1 MADLKISE
9 LSALAGSDLA
19 AADLAA
25 VVDSSAS
32 ETKKITVSDLVQYGT
47 SLISDSSIPGAKI
60 LFGSQQVA
68 GSALVNGA
76 VDTTQLAD
84 DAVTA
89 AKIADEA
96 TVDLVTTLPASGA
109 FTGQIALDT
118 DDNKIYIWDGS
129 AWQSV
134 KAAGSINTV
143 VGSST
148 GLVNISITT
157 SGDEVTISTTLDDTT
172 AAKHFLAGP
181 AGSAGA
187 VTYREITG
195 TDLPTATTSTKG
207 GVAVNGNGLVMSGS
221 EIRID
226 NTVTAETVEYHLTQ
240 YDAKGLV
247 TGGRVITATDL
258 PEAGASTKGA
268 VFPGSGLEVAAGG
281 ELNHTN
287 SATPGDYAKVTV
299 DAQGHVTAG
308 TTLAESDIPSLDA
321 SKIASGALPSARIE
335 DDAVTGA
342 KVGDYAV
349 SKFGEVQPTADHI
362 GQFFFNPLT
371 RDLFLWDGNVFQPVG
386 ISAGEIVLAGT
397 YDASSNLLDSV
408 TAEGSAAGFTN
419 GASLPA
425 ADTGNNRYYVV
436 VSQTGTGTAPA
447 PTVTLEPPDILLS
460 NGTSYVL
467 IETSETITAQIASNV
482 GFTPYGDIA
491 STNVQGAI
499 AELDDEKVSLAGDT
513 MTGDL
518 TLGAGVDLVYEG
530 TSDNA
535 FETTLTVADPTA
547 DNTVTIPNETGT
559 VVTTGS
565 SGVVTST
572 MITDGTIVN
581 ADISSSAEIAVS
593 KLADGAA
600 RQLLQTNAAGTGV
613 EWASD
618 IDIPGTLDVAGA
630 TVLDGNLNVDSG
642 TLYVDATNNRVGL
655 GTSGPG
661 FKLTIQ
667 DSTTPRIRIGD
678 GVRHVNLDGG
688 SATQNAAVGT
698 DYAGSFGIYTNG
710 ATNTRLHI
718 DSAGLVGIGTTSPT
732 CELEIGGNGHIHL
745 ADQGRIGCRSA
756 TSSGAPEDA
765 YVKFYDSDIISFH
778 TTDTERLRI
787 TSDGKLGLG
796 TSTVSGLFHAAGS
809 SPDIIIQDTQSYTVS
824 DGPLIQLQGRGPNAT
839 NYNFGYIRGVSSG
852 SNNAGILQFATNSA
866 GTQSVAMTIDSS
878 QRVGIGTTSVS
889 HKLDLLVGGGA
900 DGINVYNNATGAA
913 YYQLATT
920 SRSYK
925 IEAIGSDLRF
935 YDNTGSSERAR
946 IDSSGRLLV
955 GTSTS
960 RAMFGSVNNRVQ
972 IEGDGHANSSLSL
985 TRTGGGAPQINLA
998 SSADTSF
1005 GLVSSGNDLGLITF
1019 MGADGTAMRNAA
1031 EIYAEVDGTPGAGD
1045 MPGRLVFA
1053 TTADGAS
1060 TPTERMTIKNDGKV
1074 GIGTASPTNLLHL
1087 SAAGTSY
1094 LQIQNTTAGN
1104 NFYVGNSTGSGIFE
1118 LTGSNQFKFISNS
1131 SDRVVIDTSGR
1142 LLVGTSSSR
1151 AVGYGDNTSLLLEG
1165 TSYTKAAISAVLNS
1179 NDSSGPSLNFAK
1191 TRGTSNGS
1199 STVVQ
1204 DGDFLGLINFS
1215 GGDGTDLLSHGAR
1228 IAAYVDGTPGAND
1241 MPGRLVFSTTASGAS
1256 SPTERMRIQNTG
1268 TISSYAD
1275 SGNPSLTL
1283 RNATS
1288 AGTSVVFIQGLYSA
1302 SGTTSGGAASFY
1314 VFTNGDV
1321 QNTNNSYGA
1330 ISDIKLKEN
1339 IVDANSQWDDLKA
1352 IQVRNYNFIEGQT
1365 HTQIGVVAQEIE
1377 TVSPGLVT
1385 ESTDRDEDGNDLG
1398 TVTKSVNYSVLY
1410 MKAVKA
1416 LQEAMERIET
1426 LEAKVAA
1433 LEA

>member
-1 MADLKISE
+1 MADLKITE
-9 LSALAGSDLA
+9 LASLAG
-19 AADLAA
+19 ADLAA
-25 VVDSSAS
+25 GDQLAIADSSAS
-32 ETKKITVSDLVQYGT
+32 ETKRITVTDLVGNAT
-47 SLISDSSIPGAKI
+47 TLIADATIPGAKI

-308 TTLAESDIPSLDA
+308 TALAESDIPSLDA

-618 IDIPGTLDVAGA
+618 IDIPGTLDVTGAATFDGTTSHPLGSASAPAIAFDADTGLYSPGADQVAISTGGTGRLFVASDGMVGIGTNAPVQQTGNGLHINNSLGQTRIKLTNSITGA
-630 TVLDGNLNVDSG
+630 TANDGFDIIQETDAVGSVHLFNHENAPLKFG
-642 TLYVDATNNRVGL
+642 TNGTERLRLTSDGKLGL

-718 DSAGLVGIGTTSPT
+718 DSAGLVGIGTTSPGE
-732 CELEIGGNGHIHL
+732 ELQIG
-745 ADQGRIGCRSA
+745 S
-756 TSSGAPEDA
+756 TSS
-765 YVKFYDSDIISFH
+765 
-778 TTDTERLRI
+778 
-787 TSDGKLGLG
+787 
-796 TSTVSGLFHAAGS
+796 
-809 SPDIIIQDTQSYTVS
+809 
-824 DGPLIQLQGRGPNAT
+824 
-839 NYNFGYIRGVSSG
+839 VSSTSPVTLSLGGQYTPQASISLSNLKLKVYDG
-852 SNNAGILQFATNSA
+852 STDSA
-866 GTQSVAMTIDSS
+866 GFTAGQDGLSY
-878 QRVGIGTTSVS
+878 VS
-889 HKLDLLVGGGA
+889 AKNGQHIWYRA
-900 DGINVYNNATGAA
+900 DGAGT
-913 YYQLATT
+913 LFE
-920 SRSYK
+920 SFRSD
-925 IEAIGSDLRF
+925 A
-935 YDNTGSSERAR
+935 
-946 IDSSGRLLV
+946 SGRLLV
-955 GTSTS
+955 GTSS
-960 RAMFGSVNNRVQ
+960 A
-972 IEGDGHANSSLSL
+972 SLSNKFAL
-985 TRTGGGAPQINLA
+985 QGDTSSANNGGYMRLRTGNSIVSGTSLGSIGFGDAANNGALIEA
-998 SSADTSF
+998 KGD
-1005 GLVSSGNDLGLITF
+1005 VSWSPFTKGSRIEF
-1019 MGADGTAMRNAA
+1019 S
-1031 EIYAEVDGTPGAGD
+1031 
-1045 MPGRLVFA
+1045 

-1060 TPTERMTIKNDGKV
+1060 TPTERMRIAQNG
-1074 GIGTASPTNLLHL
+1074 GIGIGNISADYAGGVYATSVKLTLHSEASVNNVNVPLEIYNGPSTSTRY
-1087 SAAGTSY
+1087 SAIFS
-1094 LQIQNTTAGN
+1094 NGN
-1104 NFYVGNSTGSGIFE
+1104 GIVGSISTTGSA
-1118 LTGSNQFKFISNS
+1118 TTYSTS
-1131 SDRVVIDTSGR
+1131 SDYR
-1142 LLVGTSSSR
+1142 
-1151 AVGYGDNTSLLLEG
+1151 
-1165 TSYTKAAISAVLNS
+1165 
-1179 NDSSGPSLNFAK
+1179 
-1191 TRGTSNGS
+1191 
-1199 STVVQ
+1199 
-1204 DGDFLGLINFS
+1204 
-1215 GGDGTDLLSHGAR
+1215 
-1228 IAAYVDGTPGAND
+1228 
-1241 MPGRLVFSTTASGAS
+1241 
-1256 SPTERMRIQNTG
+1256 
-1268 TISSYAD
+1268 
-1275 SGNPSLTL
+1275 
-1283 RNATS
+1283 
-1288 AGTSVVFIQGLYSA
+1288 
-1302 SGTTSGGAASFY
+1302 
-1314 VFTNGDV
+1314 
-1321 QNTNNSYGA
+1321 
-1330 ISDIKLKEN
+1330 LKEN
-1339 IVDANSQWDDLKA
+1339 VIPLTGAADRLNQLQVCRFNFIADPDNTVDGFIAHEAQAVVPEAVTGTHDEVDA
-1352 IQVRNYNFIEGQT
+1352 
-1365 HTQIGVVAQEIE
+1365 
-1377 TVSPGLVT
+1377 
-1385 ESTDRDEDGNDLG
+1385 DGNPVYQGIDQSKLVPLL
-1398 TVTKSVNYSVLY
+1398 T
-1410 MKAVKA
+1410 AA
-1416 LQEAMERIET
+1416 LQEALQKIET
-1426 LEAKVAA
+1426 LEQRLNDAGIA
-1433 LEA
+1433 

>member
-96 TVDLVTTLPASGA
+96 TVDLVTTLPASGT

-195 TDLPTATTSTKG
+195 TDLPAATTSTKG

-397 YDASSNLLDSV
+397 YDASNNLLDSV

-518 TLGAGVDLVYEG
+518 TLGVGVDLVYEG

-613 EWASD
+613 EWAND

-718 DSAGLVGIGTTSPT
+718 DSAGMVGIGTTSPGE
-732 CELEIGGNGHIHL
+732 ELQIG
-745 ADQGRIGCRSA
+745 S
-756 TSSGAPEDA
+756 TSS
-765 YVKFYDSDIISFH
+765 
-778 TTDTERLRI
+778 
-787 TSDGKLGLG
+787 
-796 TSTVSGLFHAAGS
+796 
-809 SPDIIIQDTQSYTVS
+809 
-824 DGPLIQLQGRGPNAT
+824 
-839 NYNFGYIRGVSSG
+839 VSSTSPVTLSLGGQYTPQASISLSNLKLKVYDG
-852 SNNAGILQFATNSA
+852 STDSA
-866 GTQSVAMTIDSS
+866 GFTAGQDGLSY
-878 QRVGIGTTSVS
+878 VS
-889 HKLDLLVGGGA
+889 AKNGQHIWYRA
-900 DGINVYNNATGAA
+900 DGAGT
-913 YYQLATT
+913 LFE
-920 SRSYK
+920 SFRSD
-925 IEAIGSDLRF
+925 A
-935 YDNTGSSERAR
+935 
-946 IDSSGRLLV
+946 SGRLLV
-955 GTSTS
+955 GTSTA
-960 RAMFGSVNNRVQ
+960 RTNFFNAIAPTIFQV
-972 IEGDGHANSSLSL
+972 EGTNYQNSSISL
-985 TRTGGGAPQINLA
+985 TCNASATSQTSVAVFARSGGTAVG
-998 SSADTSF
+998 STT
-1005 GLVSSGNDLGLITF
+1005 LVSNDDYF
-1019 MGADGTAMRNAA
+1019 GAVSFQGSDGSEFVVGA
-1031 EIYAEVDGTPGAGD
+1031 EI
-1045 MPGRLVFA
+1045 
-1053 TTADGAS
+1053 
-1060 TPTERMTIKNDGKV
+1060 
-1074 GIGTASPTNLLHL
+1074 
-1087 SAAGTSY
+1087 
-1094 LQIQNTTAGN
+1094 
-1104 NFYVGNSTGSGIFE
+1104 
-1118 LTGSNQFKFISNS
+1118 
-1131 SDRVVIDTSGR
+1131 
-1142 LLVGTSSSR
+1142 R
-1151 AVGYGDNTSLLLEG
+1151 A
-1165 TSYTKAAISAVLNS
+1165 
-1179 NDSSGPSLNFAK
+1179 
-1191 TRGTSNGS
+1191 
-1199 STVVQ
+1199 Q
-1204 DGDFLGLINFS
+1204 
-1215 GGDGTDLLSHGAR
+1215 
-1228 IAAYVDGTPGAND
+1228 VDGTPGAND
-1241 MPGRLVFSTTASGAS
+1241 MPGRLVFSTTADGAS
-1256 SPTERMRIQNTG
+1256 SPTERMRISQDGKISIGLGSTTNGPLQVYNGNSSQGLAFVSSDGAGNEWHFGRYGGDGYFYVIRQTG
-1268 TISSYAD
+1268 TGMYMNTNSWVATSDQRAKQNIADIESTIDVVKALKPSRFNWKSDGTADVGFVAQQVQPLIPEAVVD
-1275 SGNPSLTL
+1275 SGNPDAMLGIT
-1283 RNATS
+1283 
-1288 AGTSVVFIQGLYSA
+1288 Q
-1302 SGTTSGGAASFY
+1302 
-1314 VFTNGDV
+1314 D
-1321 QNTNNSYGA
+1321 
-1330 ISDIKLKEN
+1330 KLLPF
-1339 IVDANSQWDDLKA
+1339 V
-1352 IQVRNYNFIEGQT
+1352 
-1365 HTQIGVVAQEIE
+1365 
-1377 TVSPGLVT
+1377 
-1385 ESTDRDEDGNDLG
+1385 
-1398 TVTKSVNYSVLY
+1398 
-1410 MKAVKA
+1410 VKA
-1416 LQEAMERIET
+1416 LQEAVTKIEV

-1433 LEA
+1433 LEAQ